1 MLAKRVP
8 EPAET
13 AAQQKNRSPI
23 MCTETAKIIAKQP
36 PLLPESP
43 IRMVG
48 MQQKMPEEIKTSKK
62 FKSEMGLAF

>member
-1 MLAKRVP
+1 MPKESQNQLKPPLSRKTEVLLL
-8 EPAET
+8 
-13 AAQQKNRSPI
+13 
-23 MCTETAKIIAKQP
+23 CTETAKIIAKQP